1 MDSSHLGRALVTVTV
16 TVTVNGPV
24 SCPAATTQH
33 TTKASSPPHIP
44 QVYGVTRATELQ
56 IPAAAGQCCDKSG
69 CTRMS
74 FRGQPVGKLRNF
86 PASHVA
92 CNDVCTGTRS
102 NPVLIH
108 SD

>member
-1 MDSSHLGRALVTVTV
+1 MEKWTPAILVGALVTVTV

-74 FRGQPVGKLRNF
+74 FRGQPVGKLR
-86 PASHVA
+86 
-92 CNDVCTGTRS
+92 TRS